1 MNREKYYTDKLKSL
15 LVTSVKKLI
24 DGKNPENI
32 AIALSGGIDS
42 AIVSI
47 IAKNFGIK
55 KAYVVGVEDCHD
67 IEAAEKVADELNLN
81 LKKIILKEK
90 DIRDNLPIQTKILK
104 GLYEKNREKI
114 LPETPDTK
122 LNPVSVSSNFMHF
135 FVEKYVKEKYIISG
149 LGSDTLLAG
158 FFKYLEMD
166 EKGAVKQVKKESE
179 ALLNFDYLEDVETA
193 RFFGKEILMPFLEK
207 DVAEFCLSIPYE
219 LKFKKMQKYILRKV
233 GLELGLSEETSFRKK
248 KSAQYGTGIMKL
260 MKKVARK
267 NNMHIN
273 NYIKTC

>member
-15 LVTSVKKLI
+15 LITSVRRLI
-24 DGKNPENI
+24 DGKNSEDI

-42 AIVSI
+42 AIVSV

-55 KAYVVGVEDCHD
+55 KAYVVGVEGCHD
-67 IEAAEKVADELNLN
+67 LGAAEKVADELSLD
-81 LKKIILKEK
+81 LKKIILKEE
-90 DIRDNLPIQTKILK
+90 DIESNLLVQAKILK
-104 GLYEKNREKI
+104 ELYEEKKDRI
-114 LPETPDTK
+114 LPETPNTK

-135 FVEKYVKEKYIISG
+135 FVEKYAKEKYIISG

-166 EKGAVKQVKKESE
+166 EKEAVEQVKRESE
-179 ALLNFDYLEDVETA
+179 VLLNFDYLEDIETA
-193 RFFGKEILMPFLEK
+193 RFFGKEILMPFLYR

-219 LKFKKMQKYILRKV
+219 LKLKKEQKYILRKV
-233 GLELGLSEETSFRKK
+233 GLELGLTEETSFRKK

-260 MKKVARK
+260 MKRVAK
-267 NNMHIN
+267 NHGMRIGD
-273 NYIKTC
+273 YVKTC

>member
-1 MNREKYYTDKLKSL
+1 
-15 LVTSVKKLI
+15 
-24 DGKNPENI
+24 
-32 AIALSGGIDS
+32 
-42 AIVSI
+42 
-47 IAKNFGIK
+47 
-55 KAYVVGVEDCHD
+55 VE
-67 IEAAEKVADELNLN
+67 E
-81 LKKIILKEK
+81 
-90 DIRDNLPIQTKILK
+90 R
-104 GLYEKNREKI
+104 
-114 LPETPDTK
+114 
-122 LNPVSVSSNFMHF
+122 
-135 FVEKYVKEKYIISG
+135 YIISG